1 MRDRSIT
8 LGAPDAIY
16 PGGGWD
22 NGRMALEES
31 VDLKLDHHN
40 KDGIEIVDVEGEI
53 DVYTAPRL
61 RELLIDLVN
70 NGHYQLIVNMEKVE
84 FLDSTGLGVLV
95 GGLKRVRAHDG
106 SLDLVCTQERIL
118 KIFRITG
125 LTKVFGIHDTVDLAI
140 AHRKSEK

>member
-1 MRDRSIT
+1 VVEYAGRANGR
-8 LGAPDAIY
+8 
-16 PGGGWD
+16 D
-22 NGRMALEES
+22 NGRMALEEA
-31 VDLKLDHHN
+31 VDLKLDHRSQ
-40 KDGIEIVDVEGEI
+40 DGIEIVDVEGEI

-61 RELLIDLVN
+61 RELLIELLTDGHHRLV
-70 NGHYQLIVNMEKVE
+70 VNMEKVE

-125 LTKVFGIHDTVDLAI
+125 LTKVFEISSTVDEAI
-140 AHRKSEK
+140 DKRKSEK